1 MADIKQQDIFNT
13 FLKILEGTS
22 EIQVP
27 NDIDFD
33 TNIAT
38 AYYYMSLDSLDA
50 VEIIMK
56 LEKHYGISIPDTAAD
71 VYTNKTFGEFC
82 NLVYRCINSQKQ
94 PKQSVSLFQKIKQ
107 HFQRTK

>member
-13 FLKILEGTS
+13 ILKIAEETGGTKA
-22 EIQVP
+22 P
-27 NDIDFD
+27 KDIDFN
-33 TNIAT
+33 TNIST
-38 AYYYMSLDSLDA
+38 AYYYMYLDSLDTI
-50 VEIIMK
+50 EIIMK
-56 LEKHYGISIPDTAAD
+56 LEKHYGISIPDAVTD

-82 NLVYRCINSQKQ
+82 NLVCRCINSQKQ